1 MKRQGF
7 IRPEGLPGPGISLA
21 IHNDVMLLPS
31 INIVPG
37 TSDTEKK
44 GPSSGEKGVDSATA
58 FSVFLPF
65 FMSTISTPNPEN
77 ALGGRNSAESGGIAL
92 TPDTTGQ
99 QQTGIR
105 EKQSPVL
112 SDIIKAALGADATQ
126 GRENSQDKTGVTDTP
141 NPANIIGKAGNKA
154 QETSAETTTE
164 DGKATTTTSLPTQ
177 KELPGTN
184 ASNAIYKLKPAN
196 PEEPALINNTTGR
209 QRTPPKTEV
218 EVPGKNNATP
228 GKAASVNPM
237 LNGKTPEDASGLEP
251 GLHQNRKDTDISSRT
266 ENRPNNENSFLFQK
280 IDIPET
286 ESQHLNRNSSPH
298 KTGETILSEKL
309 PETSGTQINKATPT
323 HKNPSIELTIEPE
336 GLGKIDIEVSV
347 HDGEVRA
354 ELGVEKLKSLMDL
367 QNNMPQ
373 LFDSLAKVGLTPGG
387 FSLFLKNRGNKKWMK
402 AQYNQKTI
410 KDIAINPQ
418 KSNHGNQSL
427 YTVSI
432 RV

>member
-1 MKRQGF
+1 M
-7 IRPEGLPGPGISLA
+7 
-21 IHNDVMLLPS
+21 LPS

-37 TSDTEKK
+37 TPETEKK
-44 GPSSGEKGVDSATA
+44 GPSSGEKGVDSAAA

-65 FMSTISTPNPEN
+65 FMSTISTPNPQN
-77 ALGGRNSAESGGIAL
+77 ALGGGKSAEPEGVAP
-92 TPDTTGQ
+92 TPDIAV
-99 QQTGIR
+99 QQTGTG

-126 GRENSQDKTGVTDTP
+126 GRENTQDKPGVTDTQ

-164 DGKATTTTSLPTQ
+164 NGKATTSLPTQ

-184 ASNAIYKLKPAN
+184 GTNAIYKLKPAS
-196 PEEPALINNTTGR
+196 PEETAVINNNTTGQ
-209 QRTPPKTEV
+209 QRTPSKTEG
-218 EVPGKNNATP
+218 PGKNNATP
-228 GKAASVNPM
+228 GKGASVNTI
-237 LNGKTPEDASGLEP
+237 LNGKTPEDASGFET
-251 GLHQNRKDTDISSRT
+251 GLHQNRKDTDISPRT
-266 ENRPNNENSFLFQK
+266 ENRPNNETSLVFQK
-280 IDIPET
+280 IDVPEAD
-286 ESQHLNRNSSPH
+286 SQHINRNSSTH
-298 KTGETILSEKL
+298 KTGDTILSEKL
-309 PETSGTQINKATPT
+309 PETSGTQINKATPS

-347 HDGEVRA
+347 HNGEVRA

-402 AQYNQKTI
+402 AQYNQKAM
-410 KDIAINPQ
+410 KNIAINPQ
-418 KSNHGNQSL
+418 KSNHGSQSL

>member
-7 IRPEGLPGPGISLA
+7 IRLEGLPGPGISLA
-21 IHNDVMLLPS
+21 IHNVVMLLPS

-37 TSDTEKK
+37 TPDTEKK
-44 GPSSGEKGVDSATA
+44 GPSSGEKGVDTAAT

-65 FMSTISTPNPEN
+65 FMSTVSTPNPEN
-77 ALGGRNSAESGGIAL
+77 ALGGRKSAESGGTAL
-92 TPDTTGQ
+92 TPDTAAQ
-99 QQTGIR
+99 QQTGIG

-112 SDIIKAALGADATQ
+112 SDIIKAALGTNQ
-126 GRENSQDKTGVTDTP
+126 SQENSQDKTGVTDTP
-141 NPANIIGKAGNKA
+141 NQANIIGKAGNKA
-154 QETSAETTTE
+154 QETSAGTTTGN
-164 DGKATTTTSLPTQ
+164 GKATTTASLQTQ
-177 KELPGTN
+177 KEIPNTN
-184 ASNAIYKLKPAN
+184 GSNAIYKLKPAN
-196 PEEPALINNTTGR
+196 PEESAVINNTTGQ
-209 QRTPPKTEV
+209 QRTPPKTEG
-218 EVPGKNNATP
+218 PGKNNATP
-228 GKAASVNPM
+228 GKTASVNPI
-237 LNGKTPEDASGLEP
+237 LNGKTPEDASGLET
-251 GLHQNRKDTDISSRT
+251 GLHQNRKDADISSRP
-266 ENRPNNENSFLFQK
+266 ESRPSNENSFVFQK

-286 ESQHLNRNSSPH
+286 ESQHINRNSSTH

-309 PETSGTQINKATPT
+309 PETSGTQINKATSS

-373 LFDSLAKVGLTPGG
+373 LFDSLAKAGLTPGG
-387 FSLFLKNRGNKKWMK
+387 FSLFLKNRGYKKSMK
-402 AQYNQKTI
+402 AGDNQKDI
-410 KDIAINPQ
+410 KDIEVNPQ
-418 KSNHGNQSL
+418 RSNHANQGL